1 MNQEL
6 LNKMKA
12 IVTLS
17 AEEERMLSGYWKE
30 KTLKK
35 GEYLLTNGII
45 CRTDNYVIEG
55 ALKAYYINSETGTE
69 EILFFAI
76 EDWWASDL
84 YSFQKQTPSIY
95 NIQAVEDTRLLQIT
109 SESFQNMLVKIPK
122 LERFFRIIL
131 ESYLGTLQRKI
142 ILNQVYD
149 VKQRYMDFL
158 KQYPL
163 IAARFPNYLIASYLN
178 VSPEFLSRIRKK

>member
-1 MNQEL
+1 MNQQL
-6 LNKMKA
+6 LKKIHS

-17 AEEERMLSGYWKE
+17 DEEEKMLSGFWKE

-35 GEYLLTNGII
+35 GEYLLTNGAV
-45 CRTDNYVIEG
+45 CRTDNYVVEG
-55 ALKAYYINSETGTE
+55 ALKAYYINSETGNE

-84 YSFQKQTPSIY
+84 YSFQKQIPSIY
-95 NIQAVEDTRLLQIT
+95 NIQAVENSKLLQIT
-109 SESFQNMLVKIPK
+109 HESFQKMLTEIPK

-149 VKQRYMDFL
+149 AKHRYLDFL
-158 KQYPL
+158 EQYPL
-163 IAARFPNYLIASYLN
+163 IAERFPNYLIASYLN